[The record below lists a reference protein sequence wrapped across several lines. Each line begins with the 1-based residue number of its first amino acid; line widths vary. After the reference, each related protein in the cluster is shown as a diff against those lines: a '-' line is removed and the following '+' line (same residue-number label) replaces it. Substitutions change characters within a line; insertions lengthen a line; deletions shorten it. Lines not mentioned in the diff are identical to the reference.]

1 MFTITTT
8 IVVIVHDIVKLFVHS
23 YVTTMA
29 RQRSRTKKDP
39 VRTRQRIVDATVVL
53 HEELGPAATTIS
65 AIAERAGVQR
75 LTVYRHF
82 PDERALLGACSSDWF
97 AQHPLPEPAAWAG
110 LEDPAERLRVA
121 LTALY
126 EFYRDGEGML
136 ASVLRDEREVPALA
150 EILEPFHAYLRELA
164 GSLATGWGVQ
174 AETQR
179 LIRAVM
185 GLAVQF
191 ETFRSLARQDLT
203 AHEAADLM
211 AEFVSAVVG
220 QRGRGSASRSR
231 GKHSVT

>member
-1 MFTITTT
+1 MPYFSIFNN
-8 IVVIVHDIVKLFVHS
+8 IVKPFVHS
-23 YVTTMA
+23 YVSDMA
-29 RQRSRTKKDP
+29 RQRKRTNKDP
-39 VRTRQRIVDATVVL
+39 ARTRQRIVDATVAL

-65 AIAERAGVQR
+65 AIAARAGVQR

-126 EFYRDGEGML
+126 GFYRDGEGML
-136 ASVLRDEREVPALA
+136 ASVLQDEGEVPALA
-150 EILEPFHAYLRELA
+150 EVLEPFHAYLRELA

-179 LIRAVM
+179 LIRAVA

-191 ETFRSLARQDLT
+191 ETFRSLAREELT
-203 AHEAADLM
+203 AREAADLM
-211 AEFVSAVVG
+211 ADFVSAVVE
-220 QRGRGSASRSR
+220 QRARGSADYSR
-231 GKHSVT
+231 GDHQVT